1 VRYKWFQVPTSLRSR
16 IRPREQWVCLARS
29 NKLFVCWVGDSGTK
43 MRFLLAIIVIIY
55 LVGVGVVLSPTVR
68 STWDTETASA
78 LTDHVIQALPN
89 ALAWPV
95 RAAHA
100 FAGS

>member
-100 FAGS
+100 F

>member
-1 VRYKWFQVPTSLRSR
+1 VRYEWFQVPTSLRSR
-16 IRPREQWVCLARS
+16 IRPREQWVCLARL

-100 FAGS
+100 F

>member
-1 VRYKWFQVPTSLRSR
+1 MS
-16 IRPREQWVCLARS
+16 LARS
-29 NKLFVCWVGDSGTK
+29 NKLVAGQVDDSDGK

-55 LVGVGVVLSPTVR
+55 LVGVGVVLSPTIR

-78 LTDHVIQALPN
+78 LADHVVQALPN